1 MGRVKG
7 QGHILGP
14 TTYQHP
20 FCSMSIGPPV
30 LGIWL
35 FHNLT
40 LEVQGQDHSS
50 RSHSESNTL
59 YIHMLYI
66 YWLTSV
72 SFHVN
77 WTSYSWYTAF
87 LKFDLEN
94 PKSRSQW
101 GQSSKLQSGSNLL
114 STHIPFILCQ
124 LVNWSSNSWDMAF
137 SKFDLEN
144 LRSKSYLKITYCSSA
159 VQRRSPN
166 ATHKWNG
173 QPISAQWMVR
183 FATNEFLTCFSQ
195 FNNCM
200 WFGKILQSF
209 WKLIDGLA
217 ALVAGRLSNLK
228 KRLENFKQKSC
239 ASET

>member
-1 MGRVKG
+1 MFIWKFNHENPSPRSWVGLKGKVTYLVKQPTNILFVPCQSALPFLG
-7 QGHILGP
+7 YGYFTIWPWKSKVKIIVQGHIVSP
-14 TTYQHP
+14 TP
-20 FCSMSIGPPV
+20 
-30 LGIWL
+30 
-35 FHNLT
+35 
-40 LEVQGQDHSS
+40 
-50 RSHSESNTL
+50 
-59 YIHMLYI
+59 YIYICYIYKYI

-209 WKLIDGLA
+209 
-217 ALVAGRLSNLK
+217 
-228 KRLENFKQKSC
+228 
-239 ASET
+239 